1 MVVAIHPSHDRRNE
15 GCEVTLVRKTTVS
28 LCAHIQRQCKKRDG
42 RICTYHIFPPKLAML
57 LHHLLAVLE
66 VLLDIRMQ
74 LGAVGSRRY
83 HATSLMKLHCFGE
96 REGGLDSMLV
106 TWSRRI
112 GCLDRE
118 VEEFMAEP
126 RYVGGGGYGLV
137 VVGLGE
143 VGGKL
148 LLAMLLL
155 RTIFDISQIG
165 EVKCVE
171 VVRIEEQV
179 ILSGHEVG
187 SGASGPGIVERLG
200 VHVGRMRGAVEEK
213 AAGIREDFD
222 RVQRSRTG
230 SQARADTHTIKWS
243 RIWRGV

>member
-1 MVVAIHPSHDRRNE
+1 
-15 GCEVTLVRKTTVS
+15 
-28 LCAHIQRQCKKRDG
+28 
-42 RICTYHIFPPKLAML
+42 
-57 LHHLLAVLE
+57 
-66 VLLDIRMQ
+66 
-74 LGAVGSRRY
+74 
-83 HATSLMKLHCFGE
+83 
-96 REGGLDSMLV
+96 
-106 TWSRRI
+106 
-112 GCLDRE
+112 
-118 VEEFMAEP
+118 MAEP

-143 VGGKL
+143 VGKL

-200 VHVGRMRGAVEEK
+200 VHVGRMRGGVEEK

-222 RVQRSRTG
+222 RVQRTKTG
-230 SQARADTHTIKWS
+230 SQARAQTHTQS
-243 RIWRGV
+243 SGCVNGEACEGGAAQL